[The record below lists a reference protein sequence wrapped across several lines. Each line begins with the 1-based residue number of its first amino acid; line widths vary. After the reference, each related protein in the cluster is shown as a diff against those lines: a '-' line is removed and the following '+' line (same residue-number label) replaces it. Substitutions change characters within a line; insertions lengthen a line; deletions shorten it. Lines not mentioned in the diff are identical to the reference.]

1 MHNKLY
7 TALTWYI
14 SMALF
19 FSAHASADK
28 KKDYHYLADNQTQSE
43 NYEIIKLINGP
54 VDAVLHHNPT
64 QTTII
69 FADIYAWKIDRHGRL
84 IDTFSIRATQWYSS
98 GIIQHNDRR
107 DRGAGDFI
115 TFNDW
120 IFTGE
125 KSHHTIK
132 ISPAPDGLSEDQ
144 LASRLDQAE
153 VVEFLPA
160 YIEEDDINKNQD
172 KRVRLSPSRDRNVV
186 LIKEGATWTAL
197 DIEGYFGELEHS
209 SMGYDRLWDITD
221 VEGYTKKHIG
231 DMSQLL
237 KMESSG
243 VWDLDAKS
251 KPLTLNR
258 FSRRLLRCDEALI
271 VYLIM
276 LTPLARSAMYA
287 PNFPES
293 YWYWDGVGFFE
304 LEHGSEILRFK
315 APISNKENEFSLSS
329 HRIFNPPGNSDIRII
344 EVNKGN
350 ARDQGLFIVR
360 KKILENTS
368 DVTKTWRP
376 RFSGEFVS
384 AKFMRPIWG
393 DIVLFGS
400 NESHHYMHSA
410 AFSNN
415 GYQAFPKSLNVH
427 WRHPDIRS
435 FYKLRLSQNESIW
448 LDFRKYR
455 EEVDFELE
463 FDEAEIKKAF
473 SKFGVIDGSITLV
486 LDVKKE
492 TQESGEL
499 SVTLKG
505 RVRKVELTKTTFKY
519 KQPGVRNSSD
529 KNDSHEVLE
538 KLEVDYGLAISNKI
552 RIDDFLMS
560 AQAILERSPLVDQ
573 HVEGAILLSSSLFQH
588 YFGSGD
594 HETANIL
601 IDHFLAAQLPA
612 LKKVTLFS
620 VTYNKSI
627 FASQG
632 LALSVVTNNQELGSR
647 IFDEMIGLDFDVS
660 DQINATLMYNL
671 ACYHAVHNRKE
682 PMLAAIRQSIALGN
696 PSSKF
701 MADHDFKLY
710 KKDADFVKALN
721 SKITLSP
728 EVKARVK
735 ELVLTD
741 GY

>member
-1 MHNKLY
+1 MRNKLY
-7 TALTWYI
+7 TASIWYI
-14 SMALF
+14 AMALF
-19 FSAHASADK
+19 FSTNASADK
-28 KKDYHYLADNQTQSE
+28 KNYHYLADNKTQSE

-54 VDAVLHHNPT
+54 VDAVFHHNPT
-64 QTTII
+64 QATII
-69 FADIYAWKIDRHGRL
+69 FTGIYAWKIDRHGRL

-98 GIIQHNDRR
+98 GVIQHNDRR
-107 DRGAGDFI
+107 DRGAGDFV

-120 IFTGE
+120 MFTGE
-125 KSHHTIK
+125 KGHHAIK
-132 ISPAPDGLSEDQ
+132 ISPVPNGLSEDQ

-153 VVEFLPA
+153 VVEFLTT

-172 KRVRLSPSRDRNVV
+172 KGGRLSLSRDRNVV

-209 SMGYDRLWDITD
+209 SMGYDRLWDITN

-243 VWDLDAKS
+243 VWSLDAKS

-258 FSRRLLRCDEALI
+258 FSRRLLRCDDALI
-271 VYLIM
+271 GYLIM
-276 LTPLARSAMYA
+276 LTPMGRAAMYA

-315 APISNKENEFSLSS
+315 APISNRENKFSLRS
-329 HRIFNPPGNSDIRII
+329 HRIYSPSSKSDIKII
-344 EVNKGN
+344 EVNEGD
-350 ARDQGLFIVR
+350 ARDQGVFIVR
-360 KKILENTS
+360 KKFLKNTR
-368 DVTKTWRP
+368 DVTKTWQLRL
-376 RFSGEFVS
+376 SGEFVG
-384 AKFMRPIWG
+384 APIWG
-393 DIVLFGS
+393 DVVLSGS
-400 NESHHYMHSA
+400 NESHHYMQSA

-415 GYQAFPKSLNVH
+415 GYQAFPKSLSVH

-435 FYKLRLSQNESIW
+435 FYKLRLNQNESIW

-505 RVRKVELTKTTFKY
+505 RMRKVELTKTTFKY

-529 KNDSHEVLE
+529 KNDSQGVLE
-538 KLEVDYGLAISNKI
+538 KLEVDYGLAISNKM

-560 AQAILERSPLVDQ
+560 AQTILEGSPLVDQ
-573 HVEGAILLSSSLFQH
+573 HVEEGILLSSRLFQH
-588 YFGSGD
+588 YFVSGD
-594 HETANIL
+594 HEMANIL
-601 IDHFLAAQLPA
+601 IKHFLNKQLPT
-612 LKKVTLFS
+612 LKDTKYSTDYSMS
-620 VTYNKSI
+620 V

-632 LALSVVTNNQELGSR
+632 LALSVVTNNQELGAR

-671 ACYHAVHNRKE
+671 ACYHAVHDRKNF
-682 PMLAAIRQSIALGN
+682 MLAAIRQSIALGK
-696 PSSKF
+696 PPSKF
-701 MADHDFKLY
+701 MADRDFKSY

-728 EVKARVK
+728 EVEARAK
-735 ELVLTD
+735 ELVLTN
-741 GY
+741 GF